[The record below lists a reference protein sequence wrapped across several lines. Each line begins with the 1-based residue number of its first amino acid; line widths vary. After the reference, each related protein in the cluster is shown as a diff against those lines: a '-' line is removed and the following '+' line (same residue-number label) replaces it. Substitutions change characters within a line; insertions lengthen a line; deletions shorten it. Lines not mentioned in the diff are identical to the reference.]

1 MIDFKRTSLAAAV
14 SVAVLASACDSAGP
28 ELTNAGR
35 ISVSIQLDAAAAKTA
50 TGPIEI
56 EGSNGTL
63 SITDIRFIL
72 DGVALEVQSA
82 ESEGPEIIEI
92 DPVFVDVPLDLSELE
107 LLVAQVPLG
116 SYSGLQFAID
126 NVAADDD
133 DDDPDADAAM
143 ADEIREVFAD
153 WPDAASVVFVGMFEP
168 NDGSDARPFTIY
180 VGAKIT
186 VDLVLDPPVHLTEEH
201 VEKALKIVMNPLD
214 WIPDWVPEYEGP
226 VFDPSPY
233 DYGNTGDVIPFVLSI
248 ADGFEVCYD
257 EHCHVL
263 DHD

>member
-1 MIDFKRTSLAAAV
+1 MIDFKRTSLAAAI
-14 SVAVLASACDSAGP
+14 SVAVLASACDSTGP
-28 ELTNAGR
+28 ELTNAGQ

-50 TGPIEI
+50 NGPIEI

-63 SITDIRFIL
+63 SITDVRFIL

-82 ESEGPEIIEI
+82 ESEEPETIEI
-92 DPVFVDVPLDLSELE
+92 DPVFVDVPLDLSEFE

-126 NVAADDD
+126 NVASDDD
-133 DDDPDADAAM
+133 DDDPATDAAM
-143 ADEIREVFAD
+143 ADVVREVFAD
-153 WPDAASVVFVGMFEP
+153 WPDEASVVFVGMFEP

-180 VGAKIT
+180 VGAKVT

-201 VEKALKIVMNPLD
+201 VEKALKIVMNPFD
-214 WIPDWVPEYEGP
+214 WIPDWVPEHEGP
-226 VFDPSPY
+226 VFDPSPF
-233 DYGNTGDVIPFVLSI
+233 DYGSTGDVIPFVLSI
-248 ADGFEVCYD
+248 GDAFEVCHD